1 MRVAA
6 LRVERIPLAGVAFW
20 SGANLRTDQ
29 RDHRAKWFTI
39 EFQMNFRISVSISK
53 KKNLTGTL
61 TVVVLN
67 LYRSLRRINI
77 LTILSLTKS

>member
-53 KKNLTGTL
+53 KKK
-61 TVVVLN
+61 
-67 LYRSLRRINI
+67 I
-77 LTILSLTKS
+77 

>member
-53 KKNLTGTL
+53 KK
-61 TVVVLN
+61 
-67 LYRSLRRINI
+67 
-77 LTILSLTKS
+77 KSNWNFDCGCVKSIQEFKKN